1 MHGGAAGAYIDFMKN
16 SISLVSMILMAIVMV
31 IVLLLVARAWTSVAP
46 TAMQIATPSDSGLE
60 QDEEGEDGEDAQRL
74 PTLND
79 MRENTAEHAEQL
91 EEARKQIDQ

>member
-1 MHGGAAGAYIDFMKN
+1 MKN

-46 TAMQIATPSDSGLE
+46 TAAQIASPSDSGLG
-60 QDEEGEDGEDAQRL
+60 EGEEDEDAQRR

-79 MRENTAEHAEQL
+79 MRESTKEHAEQL

>member
-1 MHGGAAGAYIDFMKN
+1 
-16 SISLVSMILMAIVMV
+16 MV

-46 TAMQIATPSDSGLE
+46 TAMQIATPSNSGLG
-60 QDEEGEDGEDAQRL
+60 QDEEGEDGEESEDAQRL

-91 EEARKQIDQ
+91 EEARQQIDQ

>member
-1 MHGGAAGAYIDFMKN
+1 MKN

-46 TAMQIATPSDSGLE
+46 TAMQIATPSNSGLG
-60 QDEEGEDGEDAQRL
+60 QDEEGEDAQRL

-91 EEARKQIDQ
+91 EEARQQIDQ

>member
-1 MHGGAAGAYIDFMKN
+1 
-16 SISLVSMILMAIVMV
+16 MV
-31 IVLLLVARAWTSVAP
+31 IVLLLVARAWKSVAP
-46 TAMQIATPSDSGLE
+46 TAVQITSPSLGL
-60 QDEEGEDGEDAQRL
+60 EEGEEGEEGEEDKDRL